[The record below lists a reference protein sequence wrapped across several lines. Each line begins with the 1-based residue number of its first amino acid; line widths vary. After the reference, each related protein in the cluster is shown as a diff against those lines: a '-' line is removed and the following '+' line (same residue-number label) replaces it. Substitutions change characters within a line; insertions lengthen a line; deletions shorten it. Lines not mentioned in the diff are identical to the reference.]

1 MVLILA
7 VDDPAGIAE
16 NMKHH
21 LLRSAQVL
29 RDLGE
34 IIRERVV
41 IRGQAQ
47 WPGERLKTGVSTS
60 DGVQRAD
67 TGVGLGI
74 ICNGVG
80 ADRSGSQ
87 SNADKGLRLRDNL
100 ELFRSHRFLTG
111 RVVAPGPR
119 RRPLSLEEGPISAP
133 HANIYSTV
141 KPGQTE

>member
-1 MVLILA
+1 
-7 VDDPAGIAE
+7 
-16 NMKHH
+16 MKHH

-34 IIRERVV
+34 IIGERVV

-74 ICNGVG
+74 VCNGVRS
-80 ADRSGSQ
+80 DRSGSQ
-87 SNADKGLRLRDNL
+87 SNLYQGLRLRDNL
-100 ELFRSHRFLTG
+100 ELFRSHRFLAG
-111 RVVAPGPR
+111 RVVAPATR
-119 RRPLSLEEGPISAP
+119 RRPLSLEEGPYQRTARQYLFDSETWSKRSQV
-133 HANIYSTV
+133 NF
-141 KPGQTE
+141 